1 METRQ
6 PLLDLLKGHAPPPPL
21 EKQMRPGQAA
31 DTVRVVQ
38 PVVVAPQARSRLQT
52 YQLLREHGMAGVIT
66 AFYVFVLVFLQ
77 IGLTKWSQKKIVLS
91 C

>member
-1 METRQ
+1 
-6 PLLDLLKGHAPPPPL
+6 
-21 EKQMRPGQAA
+21 MRPGQAA